1 MRENLT
7 VTCRPKYASERPSG
21 QSVRAQLNKPNKTD
35 YLPWLGLASCF
46 DSNGRV
52 IYYNVLGVRFDGG
65 RYAARRINPVAW
77 KAFNM
82 PWRRYVT
89 VMVRPLCSEADKVLI
104 DKIVEEAPVTNRND
118 LFRILGAKTSKT
130 KVVRLYYLLFSV
142 VYNCVQLG
150 LRFPANVCVLPNDY
164 DYTVQFRYFDQNPPA
179 PKPLKRMDT
188 CTPQKQRQEMST
200 PRKQRQEVS
209 SGSGSG
215 CGSGSGSSSCTSRE
229 KRKEVSTP
237 REKRCEAR
245 NGPAHEVSYN
255 DMMLKQQA
263 KKQRE
268 RDRERDRCRKR
279 ELDNETYIRWC
290 DRETESWRSKRHF
303 VRQHSQGWNPN
314 IDKLIHIPEL
324 GMSGTMTD
332 PSQDEVNRYFKE
344 IHIANGRPKVTVGD
358 AGASCLNQ
366 MRCNRMIFPDSACYG
381 FEMQNQKQYAMHD
394 TLAIEESILELDKLL
409 SVYEKKTITTEPF
422 CLISWKQYKV
432 EEKKK
437 KKKLL
442 FFLCFFFFSSS
453 PPLLLL
459 FYYL

>member
-1 MRENLT
+1 MRVPYWTFQKKPHGGICTDCKLESKTCFCSDFCLRLFCAGFTARVYIRENLT

-65 RYAARRINPVAW
+65 RYSARRINPVAW

-89 VMVRPLCSEADKVLI
+89 QMVRPLCSEADKVLI

-188 CTPQKQRQEMST
+188 CTPRKQRQEMFT

-215 CGSGSGSSSCTSRE
+215 CGSGSGSSSCTS
-229 KRKEVSTP
+229 
-237 REKRCEAR
+237 
-245 NGPAHEVSYN
+245 
-255 DMMLKQQA
+255 
-263 KKQRE
+263 
-268 RDRERDRCRKR
+268 
-279 ELDNETYIRWC
+279 
-290 DRETESWRSKRHF
+290 
-303 VRQHSQGWNPN
+303 
-314 IDKLIHIPEL
+314 
-324 GMSGTMTD
+324 
-332 PSQDEVNRYFKE
+332 
-344 IHIANGRPKVTVGD
+344 
-358 AGASCLNQ
+358 
-366 MRCNRMIFPDSACYG
+366 
-381 FEMQNQKQYAMHD
+381 
-394 TLAIEESILELDKLL
+394 
-409 SVYEKKTITTEPF
+409 
-422 CLISWKQYKV
+422 
-432 EEKKK
+432 
-437 KKKLL
+437 
-442 FFLCFFFFSSS
+442 
-453 PPLLLL
+453 
-459 FYYL
+459 

>member
-1 MRENLT
+1 M
-7 VTCRPKYASERPSG
+7 
-21 QSVRAQLNKPNKTD
+21 
-35 YLPWLGLASCF
+35 
-46 DSNGRV
+46 
-52 IYYNVLGVRFDGG
+52 
-65 RYAARRINPVAW
+65 
-77 KAFNM
+77 
-82 PWRRYVT
+82 
-89 VMVRPLCSEADKVLI
+89 
-104 DKIVEEAPVTNRND
+104 
-118 LFRILGAKTSKT
+118 
-130 KVVRLYYLLFSV
+130 

-188 CTPQKQRQEMST
+188 CTPRKQRQEMST

-215 CGSGSGSSSCTSRE
+215 CGSGSGSGSSSCTSRE

-303 VRQHSQGWNPN
+303 VRQHSQCWNPN

-381 FEMQNQKQYAMHD
+381 FEMQNQSIFASLYNLYSLQN
-394 TLAIEESILELDKLL
+394 ES
-409 SVYEKKTITTEPF
+409 
-422 CLISWKQYKV
+422 SWA
-432 EEKKK
+432 
-437 KKKLL
+437 L
-442 FFLCFFFFSSS
+442 
-453 PPLLLL
+453 
-459 FYYL
+459 